1 VTARCRQPLLSAVAA
16 CACALI
22 AACGGGGGGG
32 VVPGGCSATSQKN
45 FVLNAAREWYL
56 FLDLLPANVN
66 VSDYA
71 TAEDLLD
78 ALTATARSQNKD
90 RFFSYLTT
98 RTADSSFLQEGEFV
112 GFGFRT
118 RIEGNRL
125 LVPDVY
131 EGSPAAQGGL
141 GRGSE
146 ITHID
151 SGTGFVPVA
160 TILQTD
166 PNLEQAFGPPTEGVQ
181 RGLRYLRVDGQQ
193 FEAVFTKA
201 IVTIPPVPA
210 NGTAVFALPSNPA
223 EPVGYVN
230 LRTFIS
236 TAEAPLRGA
245 FQQFLDQGVRYF
257 IFDLRYNGGG
267 LVGIADLVG
276 DLFGGGRLGTDVFEN
291 MQFNASK
298 TANNSTHRFIQQPQ
312 SVAPL
317 GIAFITTGS
326 TASASEL
333 VVNSM
338 KPWVDVA
345 IVGSD
350 TYGKPVGQSAFD
362 LAGCDLRL
370 RLVTF
375 KITNANGEGDYF
387 DGLAPT
393 LADACEASDDLSR
406 DPWDTAEASTFAAL
420 AWLDTGAC
428 PPMPTMGGAAL
439 PAMRAEP
446 PMRLPR
452 MQRPTP
458 AQDALP
464 GLF

>member
-1 VTARCRQPLLSAVAA
+1 MTARFHQPLLSAAAA

-32 VVPGGCSATSQKN
+32 AVVPGGCSATAQKN

-56 FLDLLPANVN
+56 FPELLPANVSVN
-66 VSDYA
+66 DYA
-71 TAEDLLD
+71 TADELLD
-78 ALTATARSQNKD
+78 ALTATARTQNKD

-98 RTADSSFLQEGEFV
+98 PAADSSFLQEGEFI

-118 RIEGNRL
+118 RIDGNRL

-131 EGSPAAQGGL
+131 EGSPADLGGL
-141 GRGSE
+141 ERGSE
-146 ITHID
+146 ITHVD
-151 SGTGFVPVA
+151 GVPIA

-166 PNLEQAFGPPTEGVQ
+166 PSLENAFGPPTQGVQ
-181 RGLRYLRVDGQQ
+181 RTLNFVHADGQP
-193 FEAVFTKA
+193 FGNVVFTKA

-210 NGTAVFALPSNPA
+210 GGTAVLTLPSNPA
-223 EPVGYVN
+223 ERVGYLN

-236 TAEAPLRGA
+236 TADAPLRNA
-245 FQQFLDQGVRYF
+245 FLQFRNQGIRYF
-257 IFDLRYNGGG
+257 ILDLRYNGGG
-267 LVGIADLVG
+267 LVAIADLIG
-276 DLFGGGRLGTDVFEN
+276 NLLGGGRLATDVFEN
-291 MQFNASK
+291 MVFNTGKS
-298 TANNSTHRFIQQPQ
+298 ANNSTHFFMEQPQ
-312 SVAPL
+312 SVSPL

-387 DGLAPT
+387 EGLAPT
-393 LADACEASDDLSR
+393 LADACAADDDLGR
-406 DPWDTAEASTFAAL
+406 DPWDSAEASTAAAL

-428 PPMPTMGGAAL
+428 SPVITAAPTL
-439 PAMRAEP
+439 PAFRARAEV
-446 PMRLPR
+446 RLPR